1 MGILWVYLI
10 KLKREEHP
18 PTMQIFRDMWDC
30 VKQQFLELSTFWQF
44 ALVCT
49 MIFCVIALG
58 MIFHQ

>member
-1 MGILWVYLI
+1 
-10 KLKREEHP
+10 
-18 PTMQIFRDMWDC
+18 MQIFRDMWDC